1 VGGQS
6 GDPNKVADAYLS
18 PSVTFRHLPSRGPP
32 VPKRRND
39 AIPRARKDCRA
50 SGSHAPA
57 TFSAPATPEAEACA
71 PSSPPEPA

>member
-6 GDPNKVADAYLS
+6 GDPKRWPARI
-18 PSVTFRHLPSRGPP
+18 FHLPSRGPP

-39 AIPRARKDCRA
+39 AIPPAHKDCRA
-50 SGSHAPA
+50 SESHAPA

-71 PSSPPEPA
+71 PRNPPEPT